1 MFSCR
6 GVGCVD
12 GRMGGVGWSGM
23 GASAW
28 GTPGVP
34 GQQLEGGGMG
44 AATRP
49 AYGPRSLQRLQ
60 STDQAADASEPHLE
74 EHCWAIKLP
83 VVAQLAGHGHPC
95 RGEGHRNKEEAEHRP
110 AAALDLLH
118 AWRGWRKATSHG
130 AADSLPLGLRAGRSG
145 ASAVCCLQAPRAG
158 GWPPLAL
165 LLQATSGGYL
175 RSLFAPLSMPAL
187 FESEHVP

>member
-1 MFSCR
+1 
-6 GVGCVD
+6 
-12 GRMGGVGWSGM
+12 
-23 GASAW
+23 
-28 GTPGVP
+28 
-34 GQQLEGGGMG
+34 MG

-74 EHCWAIKLP
+74 EHCWAMKLP

-130 AADSLPLGLRAGRSG
+130 GGRQSALGTTSRQEQGKRGLLFAGATCRRVAASG
-145 ASAVCCLQAPRAG
+145 AAA
-158 GWPPLAL
+158 
-165 LLQATSGGYL
+165 SGYERGML